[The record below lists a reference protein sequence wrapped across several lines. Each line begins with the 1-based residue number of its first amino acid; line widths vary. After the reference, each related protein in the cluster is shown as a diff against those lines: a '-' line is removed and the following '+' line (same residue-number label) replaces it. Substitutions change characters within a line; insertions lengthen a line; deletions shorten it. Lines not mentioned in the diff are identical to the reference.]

1 MSWTTF
7 FLGFMA
13 GGLSTGIFFCIA
25 AYYFMRPFFVQ
36 ATKQRE
42 EADQVAREWAQKV
55 VAARPRK
62 KSTWGRGNQG

>member
-7 FLGFMA
+7 FLGFMV
-13 GGLSTGIFFCIA
+13 GGLSTAIFCCIA
-25 AYYFMRPFFVQ
+25 AYCFMRPFFVQ

-62 KSTWGRGNQG
+62 KSTWGGGNQG